1 MALRSWSWTRIDG
14 RNVLAV
20 PTQTEIRLYDSDD
33 FILLTRLSPSGHQTP
48 VIFVRWSA
56 FHGKLASLSSSQILV
71 HAPQR
76 NQDERSSVHFAVI
89 CSFRLDEA
97 HTSIRGLAFS
107 RNADELLFSGRN
119 VGVGKL
125 DVRSIGSNEYSEE
138 QSNILWETSKG
149 ACDMAKF
156 SPSAFVFATL
166 TLEEPRVQVWRMAR
180 RLGDADQNQQLAH
193 VETLEHPDPVVY
205 FSWKPSTTQW
215 HSVLET
221 DGTRKAQWF
230 EPARILLTCSVT
242 LLVFEPPHPVDN
254 FRWVMSKNRNIS
266 DENFQVV
273 NDVHDT
279 HAEWISGV
287 DQQGILRLWRVVGLM
302 SSAPTVEE
310 TSLQIKVNGE
320 SDQEHSNGP
329 VSPSVRLGEA
339 CVMAYFSQNYF
350 GMPSKLC
357 IVLQRD
363 DHIMMSFHVA
373 WVPTLHFEASPLL
386 LVAFSSGVI
395 DVYGRSAG
403 ESGLEYEVACEK
415 PAGSELGI
423 QLAGKEGKLLVSR
436 NSSSNKFV
444 SQVTE
449 GDELVGINNKSV
461 VGKDPSEGSFVR
473 GKVFVSAHL
482 MHLISFRS
490 TFWTQ

>member
-76 NQDERSSVHFAVI
+76 DQDERSSVHFAVI

-107 RNADELLFSGRN
+107 RNANELLFSGRN

-242 LLVFEPPHPVDN
+242 RTVRIWTESIEVNETGTSGQPRFVSVLVFEPPHPVDN

-350 GMPSKLC
+350 GMPSKLFC
-357 IVLQRD
+357 RGSCVFPQR
-363 DHIMMSFHVA
+363 
-373 WVPTLHFEASPLL
+373 
-386 LVAFSSGVI
+386 
-395 DVYGRSAG
+395 

-423 QLAGKEGKLLVSR
+423 QLAGREGKLLVSR

>member
-76 NQDERSSVHFAVI
+76 DQDERSSVHFAVI

-107 RNADELLFSGRN
+107 RNANELLFSGRN

-242 LLVFEPPHPVDN
+242 RTVRIWTESIEVNETGTSGQPHFVSVLVFEPPHPVDN

-310 TSLQIKVNGE
+310 TSLQIK
-320 SDQEHSNGP
+320 
-329 VSPSVRLGEA
+329 
-339 CVMAYFSQNYF
+339 
-350 GMPSKLC
+350 
-357 IVLQRD
+357 
-363 DHIMMSFHVA
+363 

-423 QLAGKEGKLLVSR
+423 QLAGREGKLLVSR